1 MYILHLIIIGR
12 DRLLRNIYDVY
23 TYFRFVFAECII
35 LLMNDHIMAQS
46 NFDDIQLDSLT
57 VCPVC
62 FQKFNIPRIL
72 PCSHTFCHD
81 CLDGHIKSSTKS
93 KPLGFACPLCR
104 EFITAPGV
112 VGQCASDKWSEHF
125 PINKLIV
132 SLSGKCNDLIPPTV
146 LCDVCK
152 KDGNEET
159 ATNWC
164 KDCDNT
170 LCKNCSTMHNRFG
183 TLQKHEL
190 ISLYKQR
197 CAPDNQS
204 SSLPLFCLTH
214 PKCRIDLFCRD
225 HQVALCALCVPIL
238 HRTCE
243 HIGSI
248 EDEASKDIT
257 KIKAKGLMKEMNRMC
272 HDIEKVIENENCN
285 IIKIDKNADLISEM
299 VRNSFERCI
308 NHLKEAKEMQL
319 NQVAK
324 LSKDNKMR
332 LEASIQ
338 EFENRK
344 LYLRK
349 CHKMLKSALESGDPS
364 QSLLTFSFMKENM
377 KEIRKMKIE
386 NIELNYM
393 HRAMHCEEIFEEI
406 KKIEKYV
413 DYRIIEKVTEI
424 PKPVEFGKNE
434 IAVNV
439 INDWVVPDA
448 NFSGGVF
455 LQDGRLV
462 LANSASTR
470 RSVFAIHKNGTFQNE
485 IAFFNQPTNVNYD
498 RDVEALY
505 ITFLEKT
512 EVKYLLQDL
521 SKMRTVQVDVPP
533 RVILKVDERV
543 CVVGKNKLSM
553 FNSDFEPINKTDLY
567 DCLDGAATDV
577 HGNIIY
583 SCCHN
588 HTVKKMDK
596 SNKVMFTYW
605 HWNLRSPSSPAV
617 DPAGNIYVCGRDS
630 DNIHV
635 ISETGKTLK
644 ILDGFKRPQC
654 MAFKENSFMFFVV
667 VEGSYVKI
675 CELS

>member
-1 MYILHLIIIGR
+1 M
-12 DRLLRNIYDVY
+12 
-23 TYFRFVFAECII
+23 
-35 LLMNDHIMAQS
+35 
-46 NFDDIQLDSLT
+46 
-57 VCPVC
+57 
-62 FQKFNIPRIL
+62 
-72 PCSHTFCHD
+72 
-81 CLDGHIKSSTKS
+81 
-93 KPLGFACPLCR
+93 
-104 EFITAPGV
+104 
-112 VGQCASDKWSEHF
+112 GQCASDKWSEHF
-125 PINKLIV
+125 LINKLIV

-197 CAPDNQS
+197 FSDNQS
-204 SSLPLFCLTH
+204 SCLPLFCLTH

-225 HQVALCALCVPIL
+225 HQVSLCALCVPIM

-248 EDEASKDIT
+248 EVETSKDIT
-257 KIKAKGLMKEMNRMC
+257 KVKANGLMKEMNRMC
-272 HDIEKVIENENCN
+272 HDIERVIEDENWN
-285 IIKIDKNADLISEM
+285 TIEIDENADVISEM
-299 VRNSFERCI
+299 VRDSFEMCMNQIKDAEER
-308 NHLKEAKEMQL
+308 QL
-319 NQVAK
+319 NRVAK
-324 LSKDNKMR
+324 LSKDSKRR

-344 LYLRK
+344 LYLKR
-349 CHKMLKSALESGDPS
+349 CHKMLKSALESGDPT
-364 QSLLTFSFMKENM
+364 QSLLTFSLMKENM
-377 KEIRKMKIE
+377 KEIRKMKLETIE
-386 NIELNYM
+386 FNFRTIN
-393 HRAMHCEEIFEEI
+393 CEEIFQEI

-413 DYRIIEKVTEI
+413 DSRIHVVERVTEI
-424 PKPVEFGKNE
+424 PTPVNFGENE
-434 IAVNV
+434 IAVKV
-439 INDWVVPDA
+439 INYWVVPEAD
-448 NFSGGVF
+448 FSGGVF
-455 LQDGRLV
+455 LRDGRLI

-485 IAFFNQPTNVNYD
+485 IAFSNQPTNVNYD

-505 ITFLEKT
+505 ITFLDKT
-512 EVKYLLQDL
+512 EVKFLLQDL

-543 CVVGKNKLSM
+543 CVVGKNKLIM

-583 SCCHN
+583 I
-588 HTVKKMDK
+588 
-596 SNKVMFTYW
+596 
-605 HWNLRSPSSPAV
+605 R
-617 DPAGNIYVCGRDS
+617 
-630 DNIHV
+630 
-635 ISETGKTLK
+635 
-644 ILDGFKRPQC
+644 
-654 MAFKENSFMFFVV
+654 VV
-667 VEGSYVKI
+667 TI
-675 CELS
+675 IR